1 MVVYTTMSMRGIKPI
16 ILAILTA
23 LVLKLFVFDFIIA
36 QGHSMEPAIHDGAV
50 LVINRLRYG
59 FQLPRG
65 MYLIRW
71 AQPKIGDV
79 VIFKTPEGEI
89 AVKRC
94 VSVSADEKNLFARGD
109 NSLASYDSRS
119 YGSIPFDSIIGKVLG
134 Y

>member
-1 MVVYTTMSMRGIKPI
+1 MVYTVSMRGAKPI
-16 ILAILTA
+16 ILAVITA
-23 LVLKLFVFDFIIA
+23 LILKLFVFDFIVA
-36 QGHSMEPAIHDGAV
+36 QGLSMEPSIHDGSV

-59 FQLPRG
+59 FQLPWG
-65 MYLIRW
+65 KYLVHW
-71 AQPKIGDV
+71 ALPKIGDV

-94 VSVSADEKNLFARGD
+94 VSVSEKSVFAQGD

-119 YGSIPFDSIIGKVLG
+119 YGAIPLHDIIGKVLG